1 MAVEPECLGQGRA
14 FPAFFHFRFSA
25 RDLAWCAARY
35 GPDTE
40 RSDLISA
47 RKKALFKETPTQVRA
62 TKADKTTEIAMQIAE
77 KETSDR
83 VAKTEK
89 LRALRLKKEAAEAV
103 EAKKAEAEK
112 KKKPAAPKKKAKA
125 KETEVAE
132 PA

>member
-1 MAVEPECLGQGRA
+1 MAVEPECVGQGRA
-14 FPAFFHFRFSA
+14 FPAFFHFRLPA
-25 RDLAWCAARY
+25 RVLAWRAARY

-40 RSDLISA
+40 RSDLMSA

-83 VAKTEK
+83 QTKTEK
-89 LRALRLKKEAAEAV
+89 LRALRLEREAAEA
-103 EAKKAEAEK
+103 AEK
-112 KKKPAAPKKKAKA
+112 AAAPAPKKKTPAK
-125 KETEVAE
+125 KKVAVKE

>member
-1 MAVEPECLGQGRA
+1 M
-14 FPAFFHFRFSA
+14 
-25 RDLAWCAARY
+25 
-35 GPDTE
+35 
-40 RSDLISA
+40 SA

-62 TKADKTTEIAMQIAE
+62 TKADKTTEVAMQIAE

-89 LRALRLKKEAAEAV
+89 LRALRLKKEAAEAAK
-103 EAKKAEAEK
+103 EATK
-112 KKKPAAPKKKAKA
+112 KKSAAPKKKAKV